1 MPEEVYNYLT
11 EYGFSNEELDNFQE
25 ENEKMFFSSIDIV
38 KKNISFLEGLGLNK
52 EDIINVFRLNPFMIT
67 VGNNRITALNKI
79 YYEVLGFNND
89 DIKSLILKNADLY
102 TASPIEL
109 EKNINYLKDKKCS
122 INMIKK
128 FIMDNPK
135 VVNAYLD
142 EFKKMVSFKY

>member
-25 ENEKMFFSSIDIV
+25 ENDKMFFVSIDIV
-38 KKNISFLEGLGLNK
+38 KNNISFLEGLGLNK

-79 YYEVLGFNND
+79 YYEVLGFNNE

-102 TASPIEL
+102 IASPIEL
-109 EKNINYLKDKKCS
+109 EKNINYLKDKKCN
-122 INMIKK
+122 IDMIKK

>member
-1 MPEEVYNYLT
+1 MKDEVYSYLIS
-11 EYGFSNEELDNFQE
+11 YGFTSADLNNFQE
-25 ENEKMFFSSIDIV
+25 ENEKMFFTSIDVV
-38 KKNISFLEGLGLNK
+38 KNNISFLEGLGLNK
-52 EDIINVFRLNPFMIT
+52 EDIINILRINPFMIT

-79 YYEVLGFNND
+79 YYEVLGFNNE

-109 EKNINYLKDKKCS
+109 EKIINYLKDKKCN
-122 INMIKK
+122 IDMIKK

>member
-11 EYGFSNEELDNFQE
+11 EYGFSNEELDNFEE
-25 ENEKMFFSSIDIV
+25 ENDKMFFASIDIV
-38 KKNISFLEGLGLNK
+38 KNNISFLEGLGLNK
-52 EDIINVFRLNPFMIT
+52 ENIINILRINPFMIT

-102 TASPIEL
+102 IASPIEL
-109 EKNINYLKDKKCS
+109 EKNINYLKDKKCN
-122 INMIKK
+122 IDMIKK
-128 FIMDNPK
+128 FIMNNPK

>member
-1 MPEEVYNYLT
+1 MPEEVYNYLI

-25 ENEKMFFSSIDIV
+25 ENDKMFFASIDVV
-38 KKNISFLEGLGLNK
+38 KNNISFLEGLGLNK
-52 EDIINVFRLNPFMIT
+52 EDIINTFRLNPFMIT

-79 YYEVLGFNND
+79 YYEVLGFNNE

-122 INMIKK
+122 IDMIKK
-128 FIMDNPK
+128 FILDNPK

>member
-25 ENEKMFFSSIDIV
+25 ENEKMFFTSIDIV
-38 KKNISFLEGLGLNK
+38 KNNISFLEGLGLNK
-52 EDIINVFRLNPFMIT
+52 EDIINILRINPFMIT

-79 YYEVLGFNND
+79 YYEVLGLNND

-122 INMIKK
+122 IDMIKK
-128 FIMDNPK
+128 FILDNPK

-142 EFKKMVSFKY
+142 EFKKIVSFKY

>member
-25 ENEKMFFSSIDIV
+25 ENDKMFFASIDVV
-38 KKNISFLEGLGLNK
+38 KNNISFLEVLGLNK
-52 EDIINVFRLNPFMIT
+52 EDIINTFRLNPFMIT

-79 YYEVLGFNND
+79 YYEVLGFNNE

-109 EKNINYLKDKKCS
+109 EKNINYLKDKKCN
-122 INMIKK
+122 IDMIKK
-128 FIMDNPK
+128 FIMNNPK

>member
-1 MPEEVYNYLT
+1 MPEEVYNHLT
-11 EYGFSNEELDNFQE
+11 EYGFSNEELDNFEE
-25 ENEKMFFSSIDIV
+25 ENDKMFFASIDVV
-38 KKNISFLEGLGLNK
+38 KNNISFLEGLGLNK
-52 EDIINVFRLNPFMIT
+52 ENIINILRINPFMIT

-109 EKNINYLKDKKCS
+109 EKNINYLKDKKCN
-122 INMIKK
+122 IDMIKK

>member
-1 MPEEVYNYLT
+1 MPEEVYNHLI

-25 ENEKMFFSSIDIV
+25 ENEKMFFVSTDIV
-38 KKNISFLEGLGLNK
+38 KNNISFLEGLGLNK
-52 EDIINVFRLNPFMIT
+52 EDIINTFRINPFMIT

-79 YYEVLGFNND
+79 YYEVLGFTSD

-109 EKNINYLKDKKCS
+109 EKNINYLKDKKCN
-122 INMIKK
+122 IDMIKK

-135 VVNAYLD
+135 IVNAYLD

>member
-11 EYGFSNEELDNFQE
+11 EYGFSNEELDNFEE
-25 ENEKMFFSSIDIV
+25 ENDKMFFVSTDIV
-38 KKNISFLEGLGLNK
+38 KNNISFLEGLGLNK
-52 EDIINVFRLNPFMIT
+52 ENIINILRINPFMIT

-79 YYEVLGFNND
+79 YYEVLGLNND

-109 EKNINYLKDKKCS
+109 EKNIYYLKDKKCN
-122 INMIKK
+122 IDMIKK

>member
-11 EYGFSNEELDNFQE
+11 EYGLSNEELDNFQE
-25 ENEKMFFSSIDIV
+25 ENEKMFLASIDVV
-38 KKNISFLEGLGLNK
+38 KNNISFLEGIKLNK
-52 EDIINVFRLNPFMIT
+52 EDIINILRINPFMIT

-79 YYEVLGFNND
+79 YYEVLGFTSA

-109 EKNINYLKDKKCS
+109 EKNINYLKDKKC
-122 INMIKK
+122 NLDMIKK

-135 VVNAYLD
+135 IVNAYLD

>member
-25 ENEKMFFSSIDIV
+25 ENEKMFFTSIDIV
-38 KKNISFLEGLGLNK
+38 KNNISFLEGLELNK
-52 EDIINVFRLNPFMIT
+52 EDIIKVFRLNPFMIT
-67 VGNNRITALNKI
+67 VGNNRIAALNKI
-79 YYEVLGFNND
+79 YYEVLGFTID

-102 TASPIEL
+102 IASPIEL
-109 EKNINYLKDKKCS
+109 EKNINYLKDKKCN
-122 INMIKK
+122 IDMIKK

>member
-11 EYGFSNEELDNFQE
+11 EYGLSNEELDNFQE
-25 ENEKMFFSSIDIV
+25 ENEKMFLASIDVV
-38 KKNISFLEGLGLNK
+38 KNNISFLEGIKLNK
-52 EDIINVFRLNPFMIT
+52 EDIINILRINPFMIT

-79 YYEVLGFNND
+79 YYEVLGFTSA

-109 EKNINYLKDKKCS
+109 EKNINYLKDKKCN
-122 INMIKK
+122 IDMIKK

>member
-1 MPEEVYNYLT
+1 MPEEVYDYLT

-25 ENEKMFFSSIDIV
+25 ENDKMFFTSIDIV

-79 YYEVLGFNND
+79 YYEVLGFNNE

-109 EKNINYLKDKKCS
+109 EKNINYLKDKKCN
-122 INMIKK
+122 IDMIKK

>member
-1 MPEEVYNYLT
+1 MPEEVYNHLT

-25 ENEKMFFSSIDIV
+25 ENEKMFFASIDVV
-38 KKNISFLEGLGLNK
+38 KNNISFLEGLGLNK
-52 EDIINVFRLNPFMIT
+52 EDIINILRINPFMIT
-67 VGNNRITALNKI
+67 VGNNRINALNKI
-79 YYEVLGFNND
+79 YYEVLGFTSD

-109 EKNINYLKDKKCS
+109 EKNINYLKDKKCN
-122 INMIKK
+122 IDMIKN

>member
-25 ENEKMFFSSIDIV
+25 ENNKMFFVSIDIV
-38 KKNISFLEGLGLNK
+38 KNNVSFLEDMGLNK
-52 EDIINVFRLNPFMIT
+52 KNIINIFRLNPFMIT
-67 VGNNRITALNKI
+67 VGSNRITALNKI
-79 YYEVLGFNND
+79 YYEVLGFTID

-109 EKNINYLKDKKCS
+109 EKNINYLKDKKCN
-122 INMIKK
+122 IDMIKK

>member
-1 MPEEVYNYLT
+1 MPEEVYNHLI
-11 EYGFSNEELDNFQE
+11 EYGFSNEELDNFEE
-25 ENEKMFFSSIDIV
+25 ENEKMFFTSIDIV
-38 KKNISFLEGLGLNK
+38 KNNISFLEGIGLNK
-52 EDIINVFRLNPFMIT
+52 ENIINILRINPFMIT

-79 YYEVLGFNND
+79 YYEVLGLNND

-122 INMIKK
+122 IDMIKK
-128 FIMDNPK
+128 FILDNPK

>member
-11 EYGFSNEELDNFQE
+11 EYGFSNEELDNFEE
-25 ENEKMFFSSIDIV
+25 ENEKMFFSSIDVV
-38 KKNISFLEGLGLNK
+38 KNNISFLEGLGLNK

-89 DIKSLILKNADLY
+89 DIKNLILKNADLY
-102 TASPIEL
+102 IASPIEL
-109 EKNINYLKDKKCS
+109 EKNINYLKDKKCN
-122 INMIKK
+122 IDMIKK

>member
-1 MPEEVYNYLT
+1 MPEEVYNHLI
-11 EYGFSNEELDNFQE
+11 EYGFSNEELDNFEE
-25 ENEKMFFSSIDIV
+25 ENEKMFFTSIDIV
-38 KKNISFLEGLGLNK
+38 KNNISFLEGIGLNK

-79 YYEVLGFNND
+79 YYEVLGLNND

-109 EKNINYLKDKKCS
+109 EKNINYLKDKKCN
-122 INMIKK
+122 IDMIKK

>member
-25 ENEKMFFSSIDIV
+25 ENDKMFFVSTDIV
-38 KKNISFLEGLGLNK
+38 KNNISFLEGLGLNK
-52 EDIINVFRLNPFMIT
+52 EDIINILRINPFMIT
-67 VGNNRITALNKI
+67 VGNDRIIALNKI
-79 YYEVLGFNND
+79 YYEVLGFTDN
-89 DIKSLILKNADLY
+89 DIKSLILNNPDLY
-102 TASPIEL
+102 IASPIEL
-109 EKNINYLKDKKCS
+109 DKNINYLKDKKCN

-135 VVNAYLD
+135 VVNAYSD

>member
-1 MPEEVYNYLT
+1 MPEEVYNHLI
-11 EYGFSNEELDNFQE
+11 EYGFSNEELDNFEE
-25 ENEKMFFSSIDIV
+25 ENEKMFFTSIDIV
-38 KKNISFLEGLGLNK
+38 KNNISFLEGIGLNK
-52 EDIINVFRLNPFMIT
+52 ENIINILRINPFMIT

-79 YYEVLGFNND
+79 YYEVLGLNND

-109 EKNINYLKDKKCS
+109 EKNINYLKDKKCN
-122 INMIKK
+122 IDMIKK

>member
-25 ENEKMFFSSIDIV
+25 ENDNMFFTSIDIV

-79 YYEVLGFNND
+79 YYEVLGFTSD
-89 DIKSLILKNADLY
+89 DIKILILKNADLY
-102 TASPIEL
+102 IASPIEL
-109 EKNINYLKDKKCS
+109 EKNINYLKDKKCN
-122 INMIKK
+122 IDMIKK

>member
-11 EYGFSNEELDNFQE
+11 EYGFSNEELDNFEE
-25 ENEKMFFSSIDIV
+25 ENDKMFFVSTDIV
-38 KKNISFLEGLGLNK
+38 KNNISFLEGLGLNK
-52 EDIINVFRLNPFMIT
+52 EDIINILRINPFMIT

-79 YYEVLGFNND
+79 YYEVLGFTID

-109 EKNINYLKDKKCS
+109 EKNINYLKDKKCN
-122 INMIKK
+122 IDMIKK

>member
-11 EYGFSNEELDNFQE
+11 EYGFSNEELDNFEE
-25 ENEKMFFSSIDIV
+25 ENDKMFFASIDIV
-38 KKNISFLEGLGLNK
+38 KNNISFLEGLGLNK
-52 EDIINVFRLNPFMIT
+52 ENIINILRINPFMIT

-102 TASPIEL
+102 IASPIEL
-109 EKNINYLKDKKCS
+109 EKNINYLKDKKCN
-122 INMIKK
+122 IDMIKK

-135 VVNAYLD
+135 IVNAYLD

>member
-1 MPEEVYNYLT
+1 MPEEVYNNLI

-25 ENEKMFFSSIDIV
+25 ENEKMFFASIDVV
-38 KKNISFLEGLGLNK
+38 KHNISFLEGLGLNK
-52 EDIINVFRLNPFMIT
+52 EDIINTFRLNPFMIT

-109 EKNINYLKDKKCS
+109 EKNINYLKDKKCN
-122 INMIKK
+122 IDMIKK

>member
-11 EYGFSNEELDNFQE
+11 EYGFSNEELDNFEE
-25 ENEKMFFSSIDIV
+25 ENDKMFFASIDIV
-38 KKNISFLEGLGLNK
+38 KNNISFLEGIGLNK
-52 EDIINVFRLNPFMIT
+52 ENIINVFRLNPFMIT

-79 YYEVLGFNND
+79 YYEVLGLNND

-109 EKNINYLKDKKCS
+109 EKNINYLKDKKCN
-122 INMIKK
+122 IDMIKK

>member
-11 EYGFSNEELDNFQE
+11 EYGFSNEELDNFEE
-25 ENEKMFFSSIDIV
+25 ENEKMFFTSIDVV
-38 KKNISFLEGLGLNK
+38 KNNISFLEGLGLNK

-79 YYEVLGFNND
+79 YYEVLGFTSD

-109 EKNINYLKDKKCS
+109 EKNINYLKDKKCN
-122 INMIKK
+122 IDMIKK

>member
-1 MPEEVYNYLT
+1 MPEEVYNHLI

-25 ENEKMFFSSIDIV
+25 ENEKMFFTSIDIV
-38 KKNISFLEGLGLNK
+38 KNNISFLEGLGLNN
-52 EDIINVFRLNPFMIT
+52 EDIINTFRLNPFMIT

-102 TASPIEL
+102 IASPIEL
-109 EKNINYLKDKKCS
+109 EKNINYLKDKKCN
-122 INMIKK
+122 IDMIKK

>member
-1 MPEEVYNYLT
+1 MSEEVYNHLI

-25 ENEKMFFSSIDIV
+25 ANDKMFFASTDIV
-38 KKNISFLEGLGLNK
+38 KNNISFLEGLGLNK
-52 EDIINVFRLNPFMIT
+52 EDIINILRINPFMIT
-67 VGNNRITALNKI
+67 VGNNRINALNKI
-79 YYEVLGFNND
+79 YYEVLGFTSD

-109 EKNINYLKDKKCS
+109 EKNINYLKDKKCN
-122 INMIKK
+122 IDMIKN

>member
-25 ENEKMFFSSIDIV
+25 ENDNMFFTSIDIV
-38 KKNISFLEGLGLNK
+38 KNNISFLEGLGLNK
-52 EDIINVFRLNPFMIT
+52 EDIINILRINPFMIT

-79 YYEVLGFNND
+79 YYEVLGFTSD
-89 DIKSLILKNADLY
+89 DIKILILKNADLY

-109 EKNINYLKDKKCS
+109 EKNINYLKDKKCN
-122 INMIKK
+122 IDMIKK